1 MCTLTA
7 ETGASLLREARLG
20 LDHHLADVEH
30 CASAARAVTC
40 QSSGSWF
47 VVEYVT
53 SALYYISTML
63 GHGPRAKG
71 TGCVALGEERRGREC
86 DE

>member
-1 MCTLTA
+1 MKLGWDSTITTPTSSANLG
-7 ETGASLLREARLG
+7 GAR
-20 LDHHLADVEH
+20 
-30 CASAARAVTC
+30 C

-53 SALYYISTML
+53 SALYYIDTML
-63 GHGPRAKG
+63 GPGPRAKG
-71 TGCVALGEERRGREC
+71 TDCVALGEERRGREC